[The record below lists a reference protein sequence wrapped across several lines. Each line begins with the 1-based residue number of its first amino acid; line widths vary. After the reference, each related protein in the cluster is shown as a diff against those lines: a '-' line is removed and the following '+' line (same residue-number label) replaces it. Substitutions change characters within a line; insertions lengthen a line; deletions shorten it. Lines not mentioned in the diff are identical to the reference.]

1 MKISVIIPTY
11 KPKDYLWEC
20 LDSLVAQTFAKE
32 DFEVLLVLNGCD
44 EPYKSQI
51 HNYVESHKDDM
62 NFKFLHTLQGGVS
75 NARNMALE
83 QAEGQFI
90 CFIDDDDYVSE
101 TYLERLYDKAD
112 EDTIVISDTYYFED
126 GKADIQIPNRMT
138 ELFGIMSP
146 DGKAE
151 YIKGRRFLFNGCMK
165 LIPSKMIA
173 GRKFDTSFSIGEDCL
188 FMFMIS
194 DKLNYVDFTSADAI
208 YYRRV
213 RPDSALH
220 SHTGRWKVFTND
232 MKLVAGYTKIYLS
245 GLRRYS
251 FHFFATRVRG
261 AMHLI

>member
-1 MKISVIIPTY
+1 MKISVIIPAY

-20 LDSLVAQTFAKE
+20 LGSLAAQTFAKV
-32 DFEVLLVLNGCD
+32 DFEVILVLNGCD
-44 EPYKSQI
+44 DPYKSQI
-51 HNYVESHKDDM
+51 EKYIDEHKGDM
-62 NFKFLHTLQGGVS
+62 DLKFLHTLQGGVS

-83 QAEGQFI
+83 CAKGRFI

-101 TYLERLYDKAD
+101 TYLERLYEKAG

-126 GKADIQIPNRMT
+126 GKAEAQIPNRMT
-138 ELFGIMSP
+138 ELFGMMSP
-146 DGKAE
+146 DGKAC
-151 YIKGRRFLFNGCMK
+151 YMKGRRFLFNGCMK
-165 LIPSKMIA
+165 LIPSGMIS

-194 DKLNYVDFTSADAI
+194 DRLKHVDFTSEDAI

-220 SHTGRWKVFTND
+220 SHTGKWKIFLND
-232 MKLVAGYTKIYLS
+232 MKLVAGYTRIYLG

-251 FHFFATRVRG
+251 FHFFLTRIRG
-261 AMHLI
+261 ALHLI

>member
-51 HNYVESHKDDM
+51 DKYIEAHKTDM
-62 NFKFLHTLQGGVS
+62 NLKFLHTLQGGVS

-112 EDTIVISDTYYFED
+112 EDTIVISDTYYFEE

-138 ELFGIMSP
+138 ELFEIMSP

>member
-20 LDSLVAQTFAKE
+20 LDSLAAQTFAKE
-32 DFEVLLVLNGCD
+32 DFEVILVLNGCD
-44 EPYKSQI
+44 DPYKSQI
-51 HNYVESHKDDM
+51 EKYIKKHNGSLNLKL
-62 NFKFLHTLQGGVS
+62 LHTLQGGVS
-75 NARNMALE
+75 NARNMALDY
-83 QAEGQFI
+83 AEGRFI

-112 EDTIVISDTYYFED
+112 EDTIVISDTFYFED
-126 GKADIQIPNRMT
+126 GKAETQIPDRMT

-151 YIKGRRFLFNGCMK
+151 YMKGRRFLFNGCMK
-165 LIPSKMIA
+165 LIPASMIS
-173 GRKFDTSFSIGEDCL
+173 GRHFDTSFSIGEDCL

-194 DKLNYVDFTSADAI
+194 DRLKYIDFTSADAI

-220 SHTGRWKVFTND
+220 SHTGKLMVFTND
-232 MKLVAGYTKIYLS
+232 MKLVCGYTKIYLS

-251 FHFFATRVRG
+251 LHFFLTRIRG
-261 AMHLI
+261 ALHLI

>member
-20 LDSLVAQTFAKE
+20 LDSLLAQTIAKT
-32 DFEVLLVLNGCD
+32 DFEVILVLNGCD
-44 EPYKSQI
+44 DPYKSKI
-51 HNYVESHKDDM
+51 HDYFETHKDDM
-62 NFKFLHTLQGGVS
+62 NLKFIHTLQGGVS
-75 NARNMALE
+75 NARNIALK
-83 QAEGQFI
+83 QAEGKFI

-101 TYLERLYDKAD
+101 TYLERLYDKAS

-126 GKADIQIPNRMT
+126 GKTEIQIPDRMS

-146 DGKAE
+146 DGKTN
-151 YIKGRRFLFNGCMK
+151 YINGRRFLFNGCMK
-165 LIPSKMIA
+165 LIPAGMIS

-194 DKLNYVDFTSADAI
+194 DRLKYVDFTSADAI

-220 SHTGRWKVFTND
+220 SHTGKWKIFLND
-232 MKLVAGYTKIYLS
+232 MKLVSGYTKIYLS
-245 GLRRYS
+245 GLRKYS
-251 FHFFATRVRG
+251 LHFFLTRIRG
-261 AMHLI
+261 ALHLI

>member
-20 LDSLVAQTFAKE
+20 LDSLIAQTFAKD
-32 DFEVLLVLNGCD
+32 DFEVILVLNGCD
-44 EPYKSQI
+44 SPYKNQI
-51 HNYVESHKDDM
+51 EKYINEHKDTIDIR
-62 NFKFLHTLQGGVS
+62 LIHTLQGGVS
-75 NARNMALE
+75 NARNIALE
-83 QAEGQFI
+83 HAKGQYI

-101 TYLERLYDKAD
+101 RYLEQLFARS
-112 EDTIVISDTYYFED
+112 EEETIVISDTYYFED
-126 GKADIQIPNRMT
+126 GKPGIQIPDRMT

-146 DGKAE
+146 HGKVN
-151 YIKGRRFLFNGCMK
+151 YIDGRRFLFNGCMK
-165 LIPSKMIA
+165 LIPASMRA

-194 DKLNYVDFTSADAI
+194 DRLKQVDFTSADAI

-220 SHTGRWKVFTND
+220 SHTGRWQVFLND
-232 MKLVAGYTKIYLS
+232 MKLIWGYTMIYLS

-251 FHFFATRVRG
+251 FHFFLTRLRG
-261 AMHLI
+261 ALHLI

>member
-20 LDSLVAQTFAKE
+20 LDSLAAQTFAKE
-32 DFEVLLVLNGCD
+32 DFEVILVLNGCD
-44 EPYKSQI
+44 DPYKSQI
-51 HNYVESHKDDM
+51 EKYIKEHNGSL
-62 NFKFLHTLQGGVS
+62 NLKFLHTLQGGVS
-75 NARNMALE
+75 NARNMALDY
-83 QAEGQFI
+83 AEGRFI

-112 EDTIVISDTYYFED
+112 EDTIVISDTFYFED
-126 GKADIQIPNRMT
+126 GKAETQIPDRMT

-151 YIKGRRFLFNGCMK
+151 YMKGRRFLFNGCMK
-165 LIPSKMIA
+165 LIPASMIS
-173 GRKFDTSFSIGEDCL
+173 GRHFDTSFSIGEDCL

-194 DKLNYVDFTSADAI
+194 DRLKYIDFTSADAI

-220 SHTGRWKVFTND
+220 SHTGKLMVFTND
-232 MKLVAGYTKIYLS
+232 MKQ
-245 GLRRYS
+245 
-251 FHFFATRVRG
+251 H
-261 AMHLI
+261 M

>member
-20 LDSLVAQTFAKE
+20 LDSLVTQTFAKE
-32 DFEVLLVLNGCD
+32 DFEVILVLNGCD

-51 HNYVESHKDDM
+51 DKYIEAHKTDM
-62 NFKFLHTLQGGVS
+62 NLKFLHTLQGGVS

-112 EDTIVISDTYYFED
+112 EDTIVISDTYYFEE

-138 ELFGIMSP
+138 ELFEIMSP

>member
-1 MKISVIIPTY
+1 
-11 KPKDYLWEC
+11 
-20 LDSLVAQTFAKE
+20 
-32 DFEVLLVLNGCD
+32 
-44 EPYKSQI
+44 
-51 HNYVESHKDDM
+51 
-62 NFKFLHTLQGGVS
+62 
-75 NARNMALE
+75 
-83 QAEGQFI
+83 
-90 CFIDDDDYVSE
+90 
-101 TYLERLYDKAD
+101 
-112 EDTIVISDTYYFED
+112 
-126 GKADIQIPNRMT
+126 MT

-188 FMFMIS
+188 FMFLIS

-220 SHTGRWKVFTND
+220 SHTGIWKVFTND

>member
-11 KPKDYLWEC
+11 KPKEYLWEC

-51 HNYVESHKDDM
+51 DRYIEAHKNDM
-62 NFKFLHTLQGGVS
+62 NLKFLHTLQGGVS

-101 TYLERLYDKAD
+101 TYLERLYDKVG
-112 EDTIVISDTYYFED
+112 EDTIVISDTYYFEE

-138 ELFGIMSP
+138 ELFEIMSP

-188 FMFMIS
+188 FMFLIS